1 MTPIPRHRSALTAT
15 ALAVAVGG
23 GLLFPSYTATADTP
37 AASQGPVSTE
47 AQTYDMTLI
56 TGDVV
61 HYRELPGGDDVVTV
75 DRPDGATGGVHIQ
88 RYGED
93 TYVLP
98 SEVLPLLAADRL
110 DARLFDIT
118 RLAEMRLD
126 DTHANAIPV
135 IATASRAG
143 SARSAAAPRGSA
155 KVRTLES
162 INATAL
168 KTDKGRARAFWDA
181 ITPAKADAR
190 SLDGGIGKLWLD
202 GQVKADLSESV
213 PQTGAPSAW
222 AKGFD
227 GTGTTVAVLDSGID
241 PTHPDVKDRIVGTK
255 SFIPGEEVTDRH
267 GHGTH
272 VASTVLG
279 SGAASGGVNK
289 GVAPGADLLVGKVL
303 SDSGY
308 GSESG
313 IVEGM
318 EWAKA
323 QGADVVSMSLGTQI
337 GDDGN
342 TPEAMALNALS
353 VDGGPLFVVAAG
365 NLSSPGAIGSPGS
378 AAAALTVAAVD
389 KSDRR
394 ASFSSQGPLTG
405 SYSLKPDISAPGVAI
420 NAAASQAVPGWA
432 GGMYRSMN
440 GTSMA
445 TPHVAGAAAIL
456 KQRHPDWDGQRIKNA
471 LMSASKKLD
480 AYSPYAMG
488 TGRLDVAK
496 AVDATIEATGSVS
509 AAVYKWPHAG
519 AAAAERT
526 ITYRNAGP
534 AAVTLN
540 LALDTRDAAYSLA
553 ASSVTVPAGGTA
565 DVKLTLD
572 PTTVPADTVFSGQV
586 IATDAAT
593 GVVAAHTGFA
603 LTKERELY
611 DFTLELRDR
620 QGKPTAGTVSLTYD
634 GNRSPIQVA
643 VDGRRTLRLPK
654 GTYMAWTYLSV
665 AGDRPDSLGTAFLAD
680 PEAVVDGP
688 KTVVLDASKTHEAS
702 VRAPKES
709 EVSQTVLDFH
719 RMFPNGT
726 GTGGVGFDSQF
737 VMLPSYDTVYLG
749 ATDPVSSGEFSY
761 MTRWRLREEFLDAE
775 TGSGHEVEL
784 TGQNGTR
791 FQDGR
796 SRLATVY
803 VGKGAARD
811 YDGIDVRGKA
821 VIADRSDEISA
832 ATRGHNAAAAGALMI
847 ISVNDTRGR
856 LYESYGDQEITSASV
871 RAEEGAL
878 LIAEAK
884 DDRGILKVEQKRF
897 ADYLF
902 DLARVYKDAIPD
914 TALAYRPTEDELAKV
929 TSRYHGDKDVLGG
942 GIRVYVPARE
952 IGRGRGVGLTEYEKY
967 PDVRTEYVSPSYGD
981 SFWYEN
987 HHIGTGET
995 PGIEQRGDKDRFR
1008 ADRAYAGDWFAPV
1021 QHPRFGPGFVSTITD
1036 TRGIQVNIPMWSD
1049 SGPGHSG
1056 SMPGNEYDAGTIAL
1070 FDGERLVKQAPGR
1083 AFSAALPPETKPYRI
1098 VAQASRDGELWR
1110 TSTKVSTEYGFT
1122 YHPNAADDY
1131 SQHGL
1136 KLLNLSFDVPVDLR
1150 GDAPA
1155 GRTLTLGLGAE
1166 TQGWF
1171 DGDQLKGDAAALSAS
1186 YDDGRTWQQI
1196 PLKKQT
1202 DGRWTARLTTPDR
1215 PGAFVSLR
1223 ASAQGPDRLSVQQEV
1238 IRAFSLK

>member
-1 MTPIPRHRSALTAT
+1 
-15 ALAVAVGG
+15 
-23 GLLFPSYTATADTP
+23 
-37 AASQGPVSTE
+37 
-47 AQTYDMTLI
+47 MTLI

-61 HYRELPGGDDVVTV
+61 HYQELPGGEDVVTV

-110 DARLFDIT
+110 DARLFNVT
-118 RLAEMRLD
+118 GLAEMRLD
-126 DTHANAIPV
+126 DAHANAIPV
-135 IATASRAG
+135 IA
-143 SARSAAAPRGSA
+143 SAPRSRSAQPPAIPRGA
-155 KVRTLES
+155 TKVHTLES
-162 INATAL
+162 IDATAL
-168 KTDKGRARAFWDA
+168 KTDKDQARAFWNA
-181 ITPAKADAR
+181 IMPAAGKARFLA
-190 SLDGGIGKLWLD
+190 GGIGKLWLD
-202 GQVKADLSESV
+202 GRVKANLGESV
-213 PQTGAPSAW
+213 PQTGAPAAW
-222 AKGFD
+222 AEGFD

-303 SDSGY
+303 ADSGY

-313 IVEGM
+313 IIEGM

-342 TPEAMALNALS
+342 TPEALALNALS
-353 VDGGPLFVVAAG
+353 ADDGPLFVVAAG

-420 NAAASQAVPGWA
+420 NAAASQAVPGWT

-456 KQRHPDWDGQRIKNA
+456 KQRHPDWDGQRIKSA
-471 LMSASKKLD
+471 LMSASRKLD
-480 AYSPYAMG
+480 AYNPYAMG

-496 AVDATIEATGSVS
+496 AVDTTIEATGSVQ

-519 AAAAERT
+519 AAATERT
-526 ITYRNAGP
+526 ITYRNNGTAP
-534 AAVTLN
+534 VTLN
-540 LALDTRDAAYSLA
+540 LALDTQDAAYSLT
-553 ASSVTVPAGGTA
+553 ASSVTVPVGGTA

-572 PTTVPADTVFSGQV
+572 PTKVPADTTFSGQV
-586 IATDAAT
+586 VATDAAT
-593 GVVAAHTGFA
+593 GAVAAHTGFA
-603 LTKERELY
+603 LVKERELY
-611 DFTLELRDR
+611 DFTLELKDR
-620 QGKPTAGTVSLTYD
+620 EGNPAAGTVSLTYD
-634 GNRSPIQVA
+634 GNRAPVQVA

-654 GTYMAWTYLSV
+654 GTYMAWTYLNV
-665 AGDRPDSLGTAFLAD
+665 AGDRSDSLGVAFLAE

-688 KTVVLDASKTHEAS
+688 TTVTLDASRTHEAS
-702 VRAPKES
+702 VEAPKET

-737 VMLPSYDTVYLG
+737 VMLPYYDTVYLG
-749 ATDPVSSGEFSY
+749 STDPVSSGEFSY
-761 MTRWRLREEFLDAE
+761 MTRWRLREEFLDAA
-775 TGSGHEVEL
+775 TASGHEVEL

-791 FQDGR
+791 FQDGH

-803 VGKGAARD
+803 VGRGAIED
-811 YDGIDVRGKA
+811 YAGLDVRGKA

-832 ATRGHNAAAAGALMI
+832 VTRGRNAAAAGAAMI

-856 LYESYGDQEITSASV
+856 LYEGYGNQEITAASV
-871 RAEEGAL
+871 RAEDGAR
-878 LIAEAK
+878 LIAEA
-884 DDRGILKVEQKRF
+884 RSGHGILKVEQKRF

-914 TALAYRPTEDELAKV
+914 TALDYRPAEDELAKV
-929 TSRYHGDKDVLGG
+929 TSRYHGDKDALGG
-942 GIRVYVPARE
+942 GIRVYVPVRE
-952 IGRGRGVGLTEYEKY
+952 IGRGRGVGLSEYERY
-967 PDVRTEYVSPSYGD
+967 PDVRTEYVSPPSRN

-987 HHIGTGET
+987 HRIGVDEA
-995 PGIEQRGDKDRFR
+995 PGLEQRGAMDRFQ
-1008 ADRAYAGDWFAPV
+1008 ADRAYTSNWFAPV
-1021 QHPRFGPGFVSTITD
+1021 QHPRFGPGFVSTTTD
-1036 TRGIQVNIPMWSD
+1036 SRGIQVNVPMWSD

-1056 SMPGNEYDAGTIAL
+1056 SMPGNEYDAGTISL
-1070 FDGERLVKQAPGR
+1070 HDGDRLIKQAPGR
-1083 AFSAALPPETKPYRI
+1083 AFSVALPRETKPYRV

-1122 YHPNAADDY
+1122 YHPNAENDHA
-1131 SQHGL
+1131 QHGL
-1136 KLLNLSFDVPVDLR
+1136 KLLNLSLDVPVDLR
-1150 GDAPA
+1150 GNAPA
-1155 GRTLTLGLGAE
+1155 GHTLNLGLGAE

-1171 DGDQLKGDAAALSAS
+1171 DGEQFKGDTATLSVS
-1186 YDDGRTWQQI
+1186 YDDGATWRQI
-1196 PLKKQT
+1196 PLKKQA
-1202 DGRWTARLTTPDR
+1202 DGRWAARLTTPDS

-1223 ASAQGPDRLSVQQEV
+1223 ASAQGPDRLSVHQEV
-1238 IRAFSLK
+1238 IRAFGLK